1 MKEFMKWLG
10 AEKIDEQENGVYVTL
25 KNNNVETM
33 NVLIEDYD
41 AKKISDFKLLMSKNE
56 FEILKEVYED
66 SLISWR

>member
-1 MKEFMKWLG
+1 MKEFMKWLD

-25 KNNNVETM
+25 KNNNVTM

-41 AKKISDFKLLMSKNE
+41 AKKISDFKLLMSKDE

>member
-1 MKEFMKWLG
+1 MKKFMKWLD

-25 KNNNVETM
+25 KNNNTGTM

-41 AKKISDFKLLMSKNE
+41 AKKISDFELVMSKDE
-56 FEILKEVYED
+56 FEVLKGVYED

>member
-1 MKEFMKWLG
+1 MKEFMKWLD

-25 KNNNVETM
+25 KNNNAGTM
-33 NVLIEDYD
+33 NILIEDYD
-41 AKKISDFKLLMSKNE
+41 AKKISDFKLLMSKDE

>member
-1 MKEFMKWLG
+1 MKEFMKWLD

-25 KNNNVETM
+25 KNNSVETM

-41 AKKISDFKLLMSKNE
+41 AKKISDFKLLMSKDE
-56 FEILKEVYED
+56 FEVLKEVYEG